1 MNNKA
6 ASQFDIQEQVSSVV
20 NTMISVITNPAGFYK
35 QMSRTGGFVEPL
47 IFMVA
52 MGIVG
57 AVLQIPLSFFHL
69 GMAGSF
75 GMALAYII
83 IMPIGVVIGGFVG
96 GAILMLI
103 WKVMGSQE
111 NYETCFRCFAYA
123 TAISP
128 ITNLLNLIPYLGPV
142 IGLAWMTFVLVAAS
156 VEVHDL
162 QLKASWIVF
171 GAIAAILALMSISAQ
186 YSARKFTS
194 EMQGIG
200 KQLGDIDKMSPEEAG
215 RKMGEFLKGM
225 EKGAGKQ

>member
-1 MNNKA
+1 MNNRA

-52 MGIVG
+52 MGIIG

-83 IMPIGVVIGGFVG
+83 IMPIGVIIGGFVG
-96 GAILMLI
+96 GAILMLV

-128 ITNLLNLIPYLGPV
+128 ITNLLHLIPYLGPV
-142 IGLAWMTFVLVAAS
+142 IGLAWMTYLLVAAS

-162 QLKASWIVF
+162 QPKASWIVF
-171 GAIAAILALMSISAQ
+171 GAIAGILALMSISAQ

-200 KQLGDIDKMSPEEAG
+200 KKLGDIDKMSPEEAG
-215 RKMGEFLKGM
+215 KKMGEFLKGM